1 MTEWAEKNTI
11 QCEVVKIGLNQDK
24 NGHILKVA
32 IHPSDLPKDLILD
45 PLGSRYMMVL
55 ARLNDQDEVI
65 QPKEKSDGEKAID
78 IAGLLCR
85 NSRFISWM
93 FDYGHSPERTE
104 TGAIEGIK
112 SYCGVES
119 RRDFRTNDEARRRFF
134 TLRDLFEA
142 AVRRGDVKK

>member
-1 MTEWAEKNTI
+1 MSDWAEKNTL

-112 SYCGVES
+112 SYCGIES